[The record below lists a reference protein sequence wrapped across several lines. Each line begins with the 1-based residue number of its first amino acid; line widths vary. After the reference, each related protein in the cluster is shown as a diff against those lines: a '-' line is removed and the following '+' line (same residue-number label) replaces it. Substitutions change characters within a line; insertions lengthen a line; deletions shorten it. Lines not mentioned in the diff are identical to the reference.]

1 MVNKIQGLKNKAFSV
16 LHQNVQSISNK
27 QTELDLVLKS
37 SLRNIDVLCF
47 TEHWVKADYLKL
59 IQFDQYKLASYF
71 SRKKYNHGGS
81 CIYVKNGIRTKE
93 LNCLK
98 GIREEKEF
106 EMSVTELVDCGF
118 IIVCIYRSP
127 DSKFWPFLKH

>member
-1 MVNKIQGLKNKAFSV
+1 MGATHGKENKCMHLIKHKMLN
-16 LHQNVQSISNK
+16 
-27 QTELDLVLKS
+27 S

-59 IQFDQYKLASYF
+59 IQIDQYKLASYF
-71 SRKKYNHGGS
+71 SGKKYNHGGS

-93 LNCLK
+93 LNYLK
-98 GIREEKEF
+98 GISDKEF
-106 EMSVTELVDCGF
+106 EMSVTELVDYGF

-127 DSKFWPFLKH
+127 DSNFWTFF